1 MNAMDKDIKSA
12 PVAVV
17 TGGSRGIG
25 RAVAVALARQG
36 WNICFS
42 YVSNENAAA
51 QTSAQIQSAG
61 GRALAVKVDIANC
74 DDVKR
79 LFKATTQEF
88 GRLDALVNNA
98 GVVGEPR
105 SILDVDDAHLTAVFR
120 TNVLGSFFCASEAA
134 RLMSTQ
140 KGGSGGAIVNMSSAA
155 ARHGGMPNEAHYAA
169 SKGAIDSLSVALAKE
184 LAPHGIRVNAVRP
197 GLINTEIHEAHG
209 GQELIN
215 RIGPT
220 VPIGRAGT
228 AAEVAEVVAFLCG
241 PLSSYMH
248 GALVDVSGG
257 R

>member
-1 MNAMDKDIKSA
+1 MNKANT
-12 PVAVV
+12 PTAVV
-17 TGGSRGIG
+17 SGGSRGIG

-36 WNICFS
+36 WNVCFS
-42 YVSNENAAA
+42 YVANATAA
-51 QTSAQIQSAG
+51 EETTANIKAAG
-61 GRALAVKVDIANC
+61 GRALAVRADVAVREDI
-74 DDVKR
+74 KQ
-79 LFKATTQEF
+79 LFEAAFKEF
-88 GRLDALVNNA
+88 GRLDAMVNNA
-98 GVVGEPR
+98 GIVGEPR
-105 SILDVDDAHLTAVFR
+105 SILDADDEHLTTVFR
-120 TNVLGSFFCASEAA
+120 TNVLGSFFCVSEAA

-140 KGGSGGAIVNMSSAA
+140 RGGKGGAIVNMSSAA

-169 SKGAIDSLSVALAKE
+169 SKGAIDSFTLALAKE

-209 GQELIN
+209 GKELIN
-215 RIGPT
+215 RIGPM

-228 AAEVAEVVAFLCG
+228 ADEVAEVVAFLAG

>member
-1 MNAMDKDIKSA
+1 MNQENQTA
-12 PVAVV
+12 PVALV

-25 RAVAVALARQG
+25 RAVAIALARQG
-36 WNICFS
+36 WNVCFS
-42 YVSNENAAA
+42 YVANAAA
-51 QTSAQIQSAG
+51 AEETTASVKAAG
-61 GRALAVKVDIANC
+61 GRALAVKADIANRE
-74 DDVKR
+74 DIKQ
-79 LFKATTQEF
+79 LFEAAIKAF

-98 GVVGEPR
+98 GIVGEPR
-105 SILDVDDAHLTAVFR
+105 SILDADDAHLTAVFR
-120 TNVLGSFFCASEAA
+120 ANVLGSFFCVSEAA

-140 KGGSGGAIVNMSSAA
+140 RGGRGGTIVNMSSAA

-169 SKGAIDSLSVALAKE
+169 SKGAIDSFTLALAKE

-209 GQELIN
+209 GQALVN

-228 AAEVAEVVAFLCG
+228 AEEVAEVVAFLSG
-241 PLSSYMH
+241 PLSSYVH
-248 GALVDVSGG
+248 GALVDVTGG